1 MKKWN
6 TAGRLQGM
14 ASQKEVGMHL
24 EVLQSNSCPVQ
35 DLVVHLIND
44 NQLRLENN
52 IFRQSKR
59 KQLEAAFPARSGYA
73 ESNVIYS

>member
-1 MKKWN
+1 
-6 TAGRLQGM
+6 M

-24 EVLQSNSCPVQ
+24 EVFQSNSCPVQ
-35 DLVVHLIND
+35 DPVVHLIND